1 MMNIKQEKPQ
11 IMVVGT
17 FHMRYTP
24 DLQRM
29 EFDDLLADSRQQEIL
44 KVVEQ
49 LKKFKPTKVA
59 LEVVKSE
66 ENKLNQEFIQFKE
79 GELKLAIDEVHQ
91 LGFRIAS
98 DLQHE
103 KVHAV
108 DWMDTVGNRGLGQVF
123 EWAEKNQPE
132 FFRYINDTYRSNQ
145 QLSIGSESIYEII
158 RSQNQTSFIEK
169 EHEMYMA
176 IARIGFSEE
185 YIGIDWMRWWYQR
198 NLILYY
204 NLTKITSIS
213 DRTLLIIGAAH
224 VHLVTQ
230 FLNESRLYEVV
241 NPLDYLT

>member
-1 MMNIKQEKPQ
+1 MNIKQEKPQ
-11 IMVVGT
+11 VMVVGT

-29 EFDDLLADSRQQEIL
+29 EFDDLLAESRQLEIQ

-66 ENKLNQEFIQFKE
+66 ENKLNQEFNQYKE
-79 GELKLAIDEVHQ
+79 GQLNLAIDEVQQ

-103 KVHAV
+103 KVYAV
-108 DWMDTVGNRGLGQVF
+108 DWMESVGNRGLGEVF

-132 FFRYINDTYRSNQ
+132 FIRYINENYRSNHE
-145 QLSIGSESIYEII
+145 LSIGKKSVYDII
-158 RSQNQTSFIEK
+158 RSQNHESFIEK
-169 EHEMYMA
+169 QHEMYMA
-176 IARIGFSEE
+176 IARIGSNEE
-185 YIGIDWMRWWYQR
+185 YIGIDWIRWWYQR

-204 NLTKITSIS
+204 NLAQITSIS

-230 FLNESRLYEVV
+230 FLKESNSFSVV

>member
-1 MMNIKQEKPQ
+1 MNIKQEKPQ

-24 DLQRM
+24 DLHRM
-29 EFDDLLADSRQQEIL
+29 EFEDLLAESRQQEIL
-44 KVVEQ
+44 KVVEK
-49 LKKFKPTKVA
+49 LKKFKPLKVA

-66 ENKLNQEFIQFKE
+66 ENKLNQEFNQYKE
-79 GELKLAIDEVHQ
+79 GQLDLAIDEVHQ

-108 DWMDTVGNRGLGQVF
+108 DWMDTVGNRGMGQVF

-145 QLSIGSESIYEII
+145 ELSIGQKSIYEII
-158 RSQNQTSFIEK
+158 RSQNQKSYIEK
-169 EHEMYMA
+169 QHEMYLA
-176 IARIGFSEE
+176 IARIGSSEE

-204 NLTKITSIS
+204 NLAKITSRS

-224 VHLVTQ
+224 VHLVIQ
-230 FLNESRLYEVV
+230 FLKESNLFSVV
-241 NPLDYLT
+241 NSLDYLT

>member
-1 MMNIKQEKPQ
+1 MNIKQEKPQ
-11 IMVVGT
+11 IMILGT

-29 EFDDLLADSRQQEIL
+29 KFDDLLVESRQREIQ

-66 ENKLNQEFIQFKE
+66 ENKLNQEFNQYKE
-79 GELKLAIDEVHQ
+79 GQLGLAIDEVHQ

-108 DWMDTVGNRGLGQVF
+108 DWMDTVGNRGMGQVF

-145 QLSIGSESIYEII
+145 ELSIGQKSIYEII
-158 RSQNQTSFIEK
+158 RSQNQKSYIEK
-169 EHEMYMA
+169 QHEMYLA
-176 IARIGFSEE
+176 IARIGSSEE

-204 NLTKITSIS
+204 NLANIISLS

-224 VHLVTQ
+224 VHIVTQ
-230 FLNESRLYEVV
+230 FLKESNLFSVV
-241 NPLDYLT
+241 NSLDYLT

>member
-1 MMNIKQEKPQ
+1 MSMKQEKPL
-11 IMVVGT
+11 IMIVGT

-29 EFDDLLADSRQQEIL
+29 DLDDLLADSRQQEIL
-44 KVVEQ
+44 TVVKQ
-49 LKKFKPTKVA
+49 LKKFKPSKVA

-66 ENKLNQEFIQFKE
+66 EDKLNREFHQYRE
-79 GELKLAIDEVHQ
+79 GELKLEVDEVHQ

-132 FFRYINDTYRSNQ
+132 HFRYINENYRSNHE
-145 QLSIGSESIYEII
+145 LSIGKKSVYDII
-158 RSQNQTSFIEK
+158 KSQNHESFIEK
-169 EHEMYMA
+169 QHEMYMA
-176 IARIGFSEE
+176 IARIGSNVE
-185 YIGIDWMRWWYQR
+185 YIGIDWIRWWYQR

-204 NLTKITSIS
+204 NLTQITSTS

-230 FLNESRLYEVV
+230 FLKESNSFSVV
-241 NPLDYLT
+241 NPLDYLA

>member
-1 MMNIKQEKPQ
+1 MSMKQEKPL
-11 IMVVGT
+11 IMIVGT

-29 EFDDLLADSRQQEIL
+29 DFDDLLADSRQQEIH
-44 KVVEQ
+44 KVVKK
-49 LKKFKPTKVA
+49 LKKFKPSKVA

-66 ENKLNQEFIQFKE
+66 EDKLNHEFHQYRE
-79 GELKLAIDEVHQ
+79 GELKLEVDEVHQ

-98 DLQHE
+98 DLHHE

-108 DWMDTVGNRGLGQVF
+108 DWMDTIGNRGLGQVF

-132 FFRYINDTYRSNQ
+132 YFRYINENYRSNHE
-145 QLSIGSESIYEII
+145 LSIGKKSVYDII
-158 RSQNQTSFIEK
+158 RSQNHESFIEK
-169 EHEMYMA
+169 QHEMYMA
-176 IARIGFSEE
+176 IARIGSNEE
-185 YIGIDWMRWWYQR
+185 YIGIDWIRWWYQR

-204 NLTKITSIS
+204 NLTQITSTS

-230 FLNESRLYEVV
+230 FLKESNSFSVV

>member
-1 MMNIKQEKPQ
+1 MNIKQEKPQ
-11 IMVVGT
+11 IMILGT
-17 FHMRYTP
+17 FHMRYTA

-29 EFDDLLADSRQQEIL
+29 EFDDLLAESRQQEIQ
-44 KVVEQ
+44 KVVEH
-49 LKKFKPTKVA
+49 LMKFKPTKVA

-66 ENKLNQEFIQFKE
+66 ENKLNQEFNQYKE
-79 GELKLAIDEVHQ
+79 GQLDLAIDEVHQ

-98 DLQHE
+98 NLQHE

-145 QLSIGSESIYEII
+145 ELSIGEKSIYEII
-158 RSQNQTSFIEK
+158 RSQNQKSYIEK
-169 EHEMYMA
+169 QHEMYLA
-176 IARIGFSEE
+176 IARIGSSEE

-204 NLTKITSIS
+204 NLAKITSIS

-230 FLNESRLYEVV
+230 FLKESNLFSVV
-241 NPLDYLT
+241 NSLDYLT